1 MIRHTVVFRWKP
13 EATEEQRQRVLDE
26 LSRLPSVV
34 PTLRSYEFGPDLGV
48 NEGSFDFAVSASFED
63 LDGYLAYRDNPE
75 HRAMIRD
82 HITPITLERAAVQ
95 FEVP

>member
-13 EATEEQRQRVLDE
+13 EATEEQRQRVATE
-26 LSRLPSVV
+26 LSRLPSLI
-34 PTLRSYEFGPDLGV
+34 PTLRSYELGSDLGV
-48 NEGSFDFAVSASFED
+48 NEGSFDFAVSAGFDD

-75 HRAMIRD
+75 HRAIIRE
-82 HITPITLERAAVQ
+82 HITPITQERAAVQ